1 MHNLSIGNIGV
12 ITTIEN
18 FRMFKI
24 DTISNGLIY
33 CRSIDGPL
41 IFTQCIPDNFWA
53 LLDNLE

>member
-1 MHNLSIGNIGV
+1 MNNLSIGNIGV

-24 DTISNGLIY
+24 DSIVNGLIY

-41 IFTQCIPDNFWA
+41 IFTQCLPDNFWV
-53 LLDNLE
+53 LLDEF